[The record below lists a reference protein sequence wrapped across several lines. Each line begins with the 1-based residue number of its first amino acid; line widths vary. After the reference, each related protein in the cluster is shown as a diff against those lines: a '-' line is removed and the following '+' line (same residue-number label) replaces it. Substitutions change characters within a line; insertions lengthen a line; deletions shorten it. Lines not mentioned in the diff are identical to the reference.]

1 MRPISCCNTIYKCI
15 AKILANRIKLI
26 LPDLVGKQETAF
38 VKGRRIGDNVLL
50 AQELL
55 RNYHRNKGSPRCA
68 LKVDLMKAYDTVRWD
83 FLFAVLRTLGFPARV
98 VHWIEECVSTAKFS
112 ISING
117 ELNGYFP
124 GQRGLRQ
131 VS

>member
-1 MRPISCCNTIYKCI
+1 
-15 AKILANRIKLI
+15 
-26 LPDLVGKQETAF
+26 
-38 VKGRRIGDNVLL
+38 
-50 AQELL
+50 
-55 RNYHRNKGSPRCA
+55 
-68 LKVDLMKAYDTVRWD
+68 MKAYDTVRWD